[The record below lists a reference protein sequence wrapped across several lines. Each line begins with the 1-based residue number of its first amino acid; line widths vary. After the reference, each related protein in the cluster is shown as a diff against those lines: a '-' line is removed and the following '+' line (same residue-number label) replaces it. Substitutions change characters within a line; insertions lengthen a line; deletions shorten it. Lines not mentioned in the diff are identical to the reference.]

1 MVRRMKYLSHA
12 EFAPLSRGGKNFKTR
27 KRTDTK
33 EQNVMKTKIFLC
45 LVFVAIVIMPATTN
59 AEDPTAV
66 ATTTNVTTAGG
77 TLYSFTVLYA
87 DDGEINVSTL
97 GNNDV
102 RVTGPGGFDVAA
114 AFVGVDINF
123 NGTPR
128 IATYSIV
135 PPGGSWDFADN
146 GTYNVVMQAN
156 AVRDGIGNTVAAGNI
171 GSFTVMTPTPTP
183 SPTPTPDPTIPA
195 QPLNISTRLE
205 VQTGD
210 QVLIGG
216 FIITGTEPKRVI
228 LRAIGPSLAG
238 AGITNPLADP
248 FLELHGSDQSL
259 ITTNDNWK
267 DSNEGDID
275 ATGLAPTNDFESAIV
290 TTLDP
295 GNYTA
300 IVSGKEGGTGVGLVE
315 GYDLDSAAD
324 SQFAN
329 ISTRG
334 FVETG
339 SNVMIGGF
347 ILGGGGASTTVLVR
361 AIGPTLTQFGVADA
375 LGNPTLELRDVN
387 GTLILANDDWKE
399 TQQTDIEATGL
410 QPQNDLE
417 SAVLETLAP
426 GAYTAIV
433 SGSGGLTGVAL
444 VEVYRLSE

>member
-1 MVRRMKYLSHA
+1 MKAIMVRRMKHSLHA
-12 EFAPLSRGGKNFKTR
+12 GFAPLSRLVR
-27 KRTDTK
+27 
-33 EQNVMKTKIFLC
+33 QILPWVMGVGIFLC
-45 LVFVAIVIMPATTN
+45 LGSERLRAMTFSV
-59 AEDPTAV
+59 
-66 ATTTNVTTAGG
+66 
-77 TLYSFTVLYA
+77 
-87 DDGEINVSTL
+87 
-97 GNNDV
+97 
-102 RVTGPGGFDVAA
+102 DVAPSGQRVFSPA
-114 AFVGVDINF
+114 SVSIQAGDTVMWTWKGSGHSVTS
-123 NGTPR
+123 GTPGYPSGLFDSG
-128 IATYSIV
+128 INNSGHTFSHTFSDAGTFAYFCTPHGACCNMI
-135 PPGGSWDFADN
+135 GS
-146 GTYNVVMQAN
+146 V
-156 AVRDGIGNTVAAGNI
+156 TVAGA
-171 GSFTVMTPTPTP
+171 TPTP

-267 DSNEGDID
+267 VSNEGDID
-275 ATGLAPTNDFESAIV
+275 ATGLAPTNDLESAIV

-347 ILGGGGASTTVLVR
+347 ILGGGGATTTVLVR

-399 TQQTDIEATGL
+399 TQQMEIEATGL

-444 VEVYRLSE
+444 VEVYRLP